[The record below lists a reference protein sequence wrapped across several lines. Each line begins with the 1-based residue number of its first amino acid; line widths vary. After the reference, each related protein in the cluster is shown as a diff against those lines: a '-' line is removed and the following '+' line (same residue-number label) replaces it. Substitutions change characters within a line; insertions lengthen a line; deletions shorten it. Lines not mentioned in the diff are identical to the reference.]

1 MRRLVSW
8 CVLGVLVAWIVGAGG
23 RLGTEPA
30 SRAKAASIPMDSVLS
45 SPEIVPPRIRIEAPA
60 GDTTLAVLAKDLQK
74 IAAKAGGSVGFA
86 MLHLESGARISIR
99 GNERFPMASVF
110 KIPIALAIL
119 HAVAC
124 DELSLED
131 SVAITPADLRTG
143 SGWIWAHRRRVHR
156 LPLGELFEAMLVDS
170 DNTASDI
177 LMRLCGG
184 PEEVTAQ
191 LRALGIEGVRV
202 DRYEAAMALDYAG
215 VDTVPPESTWTVDAL
230 WRLKKE
236 VPLDRRAESAAAFLD
251 DPRDTA
257 TPDAMVDL
265 LARVWCGEALGP
277 DETSRLLEILERV
290 RTGPNR
296 IPGLLPEGTPVAH
309 KTGTWSTSFGI
320 TAAVNDVGIV
330 SLPDGRHIAL
340 AIFVKGTNRGW
351 RRAERAIAALSRA
364 SYDYW
369 VRDTASQTP

>member
-1 MRRLVSW
+1 MRRLLSG
-8 CVLGVLVAWIVGAGG
+8 CALSALILWIVTAGASGG
-23 RLGTEPA
+23 AKPGTRA
-30 SRAKAASIPMDSVLS
+30 SAASLPGAQAGS
-45 SPEIVPPRIRIEAPA
+45 SSQELPSAVRIHAPA
-60 GDTTLAVLAKDLQK
+60 GDSSLAALAEVLQT
-74 IAAKAGGSVGFA
+74 ISPKAGGTVGFA
-86 MLHLESGARISIR
+86 MLHIESGARLSIH
-99 GNERFPMASVF
+99 GGERFPMASVY
-110 KIPIALAIL
+110 KIPIALAVL
-119 HAVAC
+119 HAVSC

-131 SVAITPADLRTG
+131 SVPITAADLRTG
-143 SGWIWAHRRRVHR
+143 SGWIWSHRRRVR
-156 LPLGELFEAMLVDS
+156 QLPVGELLEAMLVDS

-184 PEEVTAQ
+184 PEAVNEHV
-191 LRALGIEGVRV
+191 RALGVRGVRV

-215 VDTVPPESTWTVDAL
+215 VAEAPPESTWTVDAL
-230 WRLKKE
+230 WRLKRD

-265 LARVWCGEALGP
+265 LARVWRHEALGP

-290 RTGPNR
+290 RTGPDR
-296 IPGLLPEGTPVAH
+296 IPGLLPEGTPVSH

-330 SLPDGRHIAL
+330 TLPDGSHVAL

-351 RRAERAIAALSRA
+351 RRAERTIAALARA
-364 SYDYW
+364 TYDYW
-369 VRDTASQTP
+369 VDE

>member
-1 MRRLVSW
+1 MRRLLSW
-8 CVLGVLVAWIVGAGG
+8 CVLGGLVAWIVSAGG
-23 RLGTEPA
+23 RLGTDPW
-30 SRAKAASIPMDSVLS
+30 SRAIAASIPGDSARS
-45 SPEIVPPRIRIEAPA
+45 SPEVQPPEIRIEGRAS
-60 GDTTLAVLAKDLQK
+60 DTTLAALAEDLQK
-74 IAAKAGGSVGFA
+74 IAKKAGGTVGFA
-86 MLHLESGARISIR
+86 MLHIESGARVSIR

-110 KIPIALAIL
+110 KIPIALAVL
-119 HAVAC
+119 DAVAC

-143 SGWIWAHRRRVHR
+143 SGWIWTHRRRVHK
-156 LPLGELFEAMLVDS
+156 LPIGELFEAMLVDS

-184 PEEVTAQ
+184 PEAVTAH

-215 VDTVPPESTWTVDAL
+215 VDSVPPESTWTVDAL

-236 VPLDRRAESAAAFLD
+236 VPLERRAESAAAFLD

-257 TPDAMVDL
+257 TPDGMVDL
-265 LARVWCGEALGP
+265 LARVWRGEALGP

-290 RTGPNR
+290 RTGPDR
-296 IPGLLPEGTPVAH
+296 IPGLLPEGTPVSH
-309 KTGTWSTSFGI
+309 KTGTWSTSFGV

-330 SLPDGRHIAL
+330 TLPDGQHIAL

-351 RRAERAIAALSRA
+351 RRAERSIAALSRA

-369 VRDTASQTP
+369 VNNTPNSTP